1 MVNENESTESL
12 LGGRYRLEKAIGY
25 GGMSTVYR
33 ARDESLGRRVAVKL
47 FNASVAEPG
56 RQEGELAVLSSLE
69 HHSLVNLFDAG
80 VDSYPDGRPAR
91 YLVMALINGP
101 TLSERIHKGPI
112 AARHIAEVGYDM
124 AEALEYIHA
133 HNIIHRDIKPSNIL
147 LVDYGNAAQRAR
159 AKLTDFGIALADDV
173 ERMTAEGATTGTA
186 AYLSPEQVAGSTV
199 GPESD
204 IYALGL
210 VLLESFTRTV
220 EFPGSIVESAIA
232 RLTRDPVIP
241 DNLPEYWRSL
251 LTLMTSRSPSER
263 PMGGDLVALLRQ
275 VVIAESARHRDGEP
289 TFIPGAPGQPDI
301 ASPLLDTLP
310 NDAIDRATALSARI
324 MAAPIS
330 IVSIISGGRLVFKGH
345 YGSEVATIARE
356 IDLSSIAGPTDQPIV
371 IEDGRTDPRAMNS
384 PLVTG
389 ALALRFYIGVPIKVG
404 GVTLGTLSV
413 LNSVPGTATATDM
426 ANLQDIAALVGA
438 QLEARNEMARVTS
451 EMLETV
457 PITTLEAF
465 GE

>member
-1 MVNENESTESL
+1 VTAVSEGESAASL
-12 LGGRYRLEKAIGY
+12 LGGRYRLEKPIGY

-33 ARDESLGRRVAVKL
+33 ARDESLGRKVAVKL
-47 FNASVAEPG
+47 FNANVAEPG

-101 TLSERIHKGPI
+101 TLSERIQKGPI

-124 AEALEYIHA
+124 AEALQYIHG
-133 HNIIHRDIKPSNIL
+133 HNVIHRDIKPSNIL

-186 AYLSPEQVAGSTV
+186 AYLSPEQVAGSEV
-199 GPESD
+199 GAPSD

-210 VLLESFTRTV
+210 VLLECFTRMV

-241 DNLPEYWRSL
+241 ENLPDYWRSL
-251 LTLMTSRSPSER
+251 LTSMTSRVPAER
-263 PMGGDLVALLRQ
+263 PNDADLVAMLRQ
-275 VVIAESARHRDGEP
+275 VVIADSARHRDEEP
-289 TFIPGAPGQPDI
+289 TFIPGAPGQALTP
-301 ASPLLDTLP
+301 SPLLETLP
-310 NDAIDRATALSARI
+310 NLAIDRATALSARI
-324 MAAPIS
+324 MSAPIS
-330 IVSIISGGRLVFKGH
+330 IVSIISNGRLVFKG
-345 YGSEVATIARE
+345 YFGEEVAAIARE
-356 IDLSSIAGPTDQPIV
+356 IDLSSIAGPTDEPV
-371 IEDGRTDPRAMNS
+371 LIEDGRTDPRAMNS

-389 ALALRFYIGVPIKVG
+389 ALALRFYVGVPIKVG

-426 ANLQDIAALVGA
+426 ANLEDIAALVGA
-438 QLEARNEMARVTS
+438 QLEARTELARITS
-451 EMLETV
+451 EMIETV
-457 PITTLEAF
+457 PIETIEK
-465 GE
+465 

>member
-1 MVNENESTESL
+1 MTEVKEGAAGQSL
-12 LGGRYRLEKAIGY
+12 LGGRYRLEKPIGY
-25 GGMSTVYR
+25 GGMSTVYL
-33 ARDESLGRRVAVKL
+33 ARDEALGRKVAVKL

-101 TLSERIHKGPI
+101 TLSERIQKGPI
-112 AARHIAEVGYDM
+112 AARHIAEIGYDI
-124 AEALEYIHA
+124 AEALEYIHDQ
-133 HNIIHRDIKPSNIL
+133 NIIHRDIKPSNIL

-204 IYALGL
+204 VYALGL
-210 VLLESFTRTV
+210 VLLECFTRAV

-232 RLTRDPVIP
+232 RLTRDPIIP
-241 DNLPEYWRSL
+241 EELPEYWRTL
-251 LTLMTSRSPSER
+251 LTAMTSRAPAAR
-263 PMGGDLVALLRQ
+263 PIGGDLVALLRQ
-275 VVIAESARHRDGEP
+275 VVIADSARHRDEEP
-289 TFIPGAPGQPDI
+289 TFIPGAPGQE
-301 ASPLLDTLP
+301 AAVSPLFETLP
-310 NDAIDRATALSARI
+310 NAAIDRATALSARI

-330 IVSIISGGRLVFKGH
+330 IVSIISDGRLVFKGH
-345 YGSEVATIARE
+345 YGSEVAAIARE
-356 IDLSSIAGPTDQPIV
+356 IDLSSIAGPRDETMI

-389 ALALRFYIGVPIKVG
+389 ALSLRFYVGVPIKVA

-413 LNSVPGTATATDM
+413 LNSVPGVATSTDL
-426 ANLQDIAALVGA
+426 ANLEDIAALVGA
-438 QLEARNEMARVTS
+438 QLEARTEMARVTS
-451 EMLETV
+451 ELLETV
-457 PITTLEAF
+457 AIEVVD
-465 GE
+465 E